1 MSPIEEAILR
11 TVIYADIFN
20 FPLTLPELH
29 HFLIT
34 DQPTSLSQIERSL
47 ATSSALKPLL
57 EVQQGYVTC
66 AQRVD
71 LISLRQERDQISQRL
86 WPLALVY
93 GVWLARLPF
102 VRMVALT
109 GALAMRNAPHHDD
122 DLDYVLVTAP
132 GRVWLARAFSI
143 LLVKLVQRQGVVI
156 CPNYVLSETALAQER
171 HDIFIAHEVA
181 QMVPIYGRPI
191 YNDMRTS
198 NRWVEAHLANAK
210 TSFYQ
215 VSEHSP
221 SRAWRWLKRSAEFL
235 LGGTIGDKLENWE
248 YQRKLRRFA
257 ADLQTPNSAA
267 RLDDQQ
273 VKGHFRDHGH
283 PVLQQYQERLRQYD
297 LDALS
302 LAGD

>member
-1 MSPIEEAILR
+1 MR

-34 DQPTSLSQIERSL
+34 DQPTSLTQIEQTL

-57 EVQQGYVTC
+57 ETQQGYIIC
-66 AQRVD
+66 AQRAS
-71 LISLRQERDQISQRL
+71 LIALRQERDQVSQRL
-86 WPLALVY
+86 WPLALAY
-93 GVWLARLPF
+93 GTWLARLPF
-102 VRMVALT
+102 VRMVGLT
-109 GALAMRNAPHHDD
+109 GALAMRNASHRDD

-132 GRVWLARAFSI
+132 GRVWLARAFAI
-143 LLVKLVQRQGVVI
+143 LLVKLAQRRGVIV
-156 CPNYVLSETALAQER
+156 CPNYVLAETALAQEN

-181 QMVPIYGRPI
+181 QMVPLYGLPI
-191 YNDMRTS
+191 YIRMRAS
-198 NRWVEAHLANAK
+198 NRWVDAHLANAE

-215 VSEHSP
+215 TDEHPP
-221 SRAWRWLKRSAEFL
+221 SRAWQWLKRSAKSL
-235 LGGTIGDKLENWE
+235 LSGSIGDKLESWE
-248 YQRKLRRFA
+248 YRRKLRRFA
-257 ADLQTPNSAA
+257 ADLQTPNNAA

-273 VKGHFRDHGH
+273 VKGHFNDHGH

-297 LDALS
+297 LDALP